1 MYEGVILGEVVLGWR
16 EVVIKKVGFHN
27 LLEFE
32 DFITVSIYSFVV
44 S

>member
-1 MYEGVILGEVVLGWR
+1 MYEEVILGKVVV
-16 EVVIKKVGFHN
+16 VVIKKVGFHN

-32 DFITVSIYSFVV
+32 DFITVSIYLFVV